1 MVNVFVVNRED
12 LQYVEDNALGKMA
25 QRYQK
30 KGDSVEAN
38 LLPMGAVTT
47 VDMNLYTEVDD
58 KLVVVAVGKEAE
70 HENVFKQYSKQA
82 EFVLNT
88 LL

>member
-1 MVNVFVVNRED
+1 
-12 LQYVEDNALGKMA
+12 
-25 QRYQK
+25 
-30 KGDSVEAN
+30 
-38 LLPMGAVTT
+38 
-47 VDMNLYTEVDD
+47 MNLYTEVDD

>member
-1 MVNVFVVNRED
+1 MNVFRVNQEY
-12 LQYVEDNALGKMA
+12 LQYAEDNALGKTA
-25 QRYQK
+25 QRHQE
-30 KGDSVEAN
+30 KGDSVEEN